1 MIYVL
6 RFLIYDI
13 IDTTAHVL
21 DFSGLDKPKLI
32 YDLRFL
38 IYDIIDKSKHFLN
51 IYNFL

>member
-1 MIYVL
+1 LM
-6 RFLIYDI
+6 
-13 IDTTAHVL
+13 
-21 DFSGLDKPKLI
+21 I